1 MKKMSV
7 TTIVALLLALMLSS
21 TMAYAG
27 FDWDGD
33 PILSV
38 GGTTVNVLIEAE
50 EELNPS
56 EVQVTVCVPKGVEVS
71 VQDTAGFDLEIIKGG
86 RAKHDRIPVE
96 VTVHVPKARPDFD
109 VRVTVVVSKYGISE
123 SEDGRTGR
131 PIKVKVEIP
140 IND

>member
-7 TTIVALLLALMLSS
+7 TTIVALLVLILSS

-27 FDWDGD
+27 FNWDGD

-38 GGTTVNVLIEAE
+38 GGTTVAVLIEAE

-56 EVQVTVCVPKGVEVS
+56 EVRVTVRVPKGVEVS
-71 VQDTAGFDLEIIKGG
+71 VQDAAGFDLEIVEGG
-86 RAKHDRIPVE
+86 KAKHGRIPVE
-96 VTVHVPKARPDFD
+96 VTVCVPKARPAFD
-109 VRVTVVVSKYGISE
+109 VRVTVVVSEYGISE
-123 SEDGRTGR
+123 SRDGRTGQ

-140 IND
+140 NNG